1 MSHPLTRVLA
11 LLELLQTHPGLTG
24 TQLADSLGTDVRTV
38 RRYTAHLRELGIP
51 VESDRGRY
59 GGYRLARGYRM
70 PPLVLTNDEALAV
83 VLGLL
88 AGERLG
94 MSSTAPAGAGALA
107 KIERVLPQ
115 ALRESLAAMR
125 ETLSFTAGTVDAQAP
140 ETGVLLALAQASRS
154 HHRVALRYQSWRQDH
169 SERELDPYGVVF
181 HAGRWYVV
189 GHDHL
194 RDSLRTFRID
204 RIASITP
211 RNATFTTPAG
221 FDPVTHVTAT
231 LARAPYRWQVEILI
245 DGPPGEIARRLP
257 NSVATLTARPNGV
270 LMRARAERLDGMAR
284 LLASLEWPF
293 TIHSPD
299 ELRQALKDL
308 ASQLTAAADR
318 QPTGCQPEPLE
329 APARG

>member
-11 LLELLQTHPGLTG
+11 LLELLQTHEWLTG
-24 TQLADSLGTDVRTV
+24 TELADRLGTDVRTV

-94 MSSTAPAGAGALA
+94 MSSAAPAGAGALA

-115 ALRESLAAMR
+115 ALREPLAAMR
-125 ETLSFTAGTVDAQAP
+125 DTLYFTANTVNAQAP

-154 HHRVALRYQSWRQDH
+154 RHTVALRYQSWRQEH
-169 SERELDPYGVVF
+169 SERDLDPYGVVF
-181 HAGRWYVV
+181 HVGRWYVI

-194 RDSLRTFRID
+194 RDSVRAFRID

-211 RNATFTTPAG
+211 RDATFTLPAG
-221 FDPVTHVTAT
+221 FDPVTHLTAA
-231 LARAPYRWQVEILI
+231 LAQTPYRWQVEVLI
-245 DGPPGEIARRLP
+245 DGPLGDIARRLP
-257 NSVATLTARPNGV
+257 SSVATLTAQPGGV
-270 LMRARAERLDGMAR
+270 LMRARVERLDGMAH

-293 TIHSPD
+293 TIRSPD

-308 ASQLTAAADR
+308 ASHLTAAAER
-318 QPTGCQPEPLE
+318 QPEGLS
-329 APARG
+329 R

>member
-11 LLELLQTHPGLTG
+11 LLELLQTHAGLTG
-24 TQLADSLGTDVRTV
+24 TQLADRLGTDVRTV

-115 ALRESLAAMR
+115 ALREPLAAMR
-125 ETLSFTAGTVDAQAP
+125 DTLSFTTNSVNAQAP

-154 HHRVALRYQSWRQDH
+154 RHTVALRYQSWRQEH
-169 SERELDPYGVVF
+169 SERDLDPYGVVF
-181 HAGRWYVV
+181 HSGRWYVI

-204 RIASITP
+204 RITSITP
-211 RNATFTTPAG
+211 RDATFTLPAG
-221 FDPVTHVTAT
+221 FDPVTHLTAT
-231 LARAPYRWQVEILI
+231 LAQAPYRWQVEVLI
-245 DGPPGEIARRLP
+245 DGPLGEIARRLP
-257 NSVATLTARPNGV
+257 NSVATLTAQPDGV
-270 LMRARAERLDGMAR
+270 LMRARAERLDGMAH

-308 ASQLTAAADR
+308 AGQLAAAAER
-318 QPTGCQPEPLE
+318 QPGSLS
-329 APARG
+329 R